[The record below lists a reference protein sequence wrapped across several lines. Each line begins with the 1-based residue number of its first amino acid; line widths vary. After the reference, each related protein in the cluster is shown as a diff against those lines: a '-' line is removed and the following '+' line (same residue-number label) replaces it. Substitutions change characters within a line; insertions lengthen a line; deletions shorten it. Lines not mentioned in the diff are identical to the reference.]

1 MSSVIKRHTNCAFLF
16 FFFVN
21 NLSITEIG
29 CTYNVAYV
37 SKIVTS
43 SNLFILYFPQGKT
56 LNTIVGNLRSKY

>member
-1 MSSVIKRHTNCAFLF
+1 MSSVIKRHCAFM

-21 NLSITEIG
+21 NLGITEIG

-43 SNLFILYFPQGKT
+43 SNLFIRYIF
-56 LNTIVGNLRSKY
+56 LNVRHMRLL